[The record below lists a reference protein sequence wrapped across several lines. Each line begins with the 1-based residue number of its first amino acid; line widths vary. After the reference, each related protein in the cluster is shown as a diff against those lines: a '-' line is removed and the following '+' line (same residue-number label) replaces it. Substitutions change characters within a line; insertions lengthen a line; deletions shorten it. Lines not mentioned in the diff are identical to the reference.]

1 MDGPVRAQTLLLI
14 LVVTFHTALLW
25 PVIGRGPPIGMD
37 NSYHIG
43 KLACLSDNTAEG
55 GPVFGWCPEYS
66 GGFPLFRYYQHVP
79 YIVTLAMMRVLPLN
93 VTDVFNITLVLFF
106 VAPALA
112 IFLLARALGA
122 PPGFAAALFLFYPTC
137 WGHDHCA
144 YFNLGVWTQPFGL
157 FFAALALWSL
167 ATRRQRLATLL
178 LAMTMASHLVL
189 AYMLV
194 PVIIL
199 FPLLLHTDRTLSR
212 RLAQGV
218 MVLVLAAALSSYWL
232 VPTLTTISARGSNP
246 WVQNTIQKR
255 SLGLDAID
263 LLLDGR
269 LLDGVTNGS
278 SERYTVSKLGRPPVI
293 TALGMVGLALSL
305 ARDRRCILLVLSF
318 ACSMVLFIGAEVVT
332 PLSYL
337 PFEASLYYIRALAL
351 VEVFFAILAARG
363 LGWLTGER
371 TAGLVLA
378 LVLLWP
384 SVTQSDMWARSGTF
398 LSDVIARVLGIVLE
412 STARTVLLVMGAIV
426 ALASSRRPRGR
437 RIAAIALVVV
447 LLLPLGLER
456 AGSADGHARSIR
468 DHSHIARRVYG
479 AADIL
484 TGLPGLGRVHTGGSL
499 GLGSHWDIGILA
511 LRGGKD
517 ATSVYGAGLDHTALN
532 HHIIGPRL
540 QVTPSDLVMAGV
552 RYVVSAKPLSQGW
565 LIEHPHDYDG
575 FYLYEALGSSYAT
588 IVNRAPLFQ
597 GTWNEWKEFA
607 DTWDRRIT
615 ALYYMDG
622 PISDVGPTFGP
633 GEPVPDVGQRT
644 TPVFECQHTRTDH
657 TCTVRS
663 DDPGVLVLRVAYFP
677 DWHATYDGKETP
689 LFVAAPFFMAVDF
702 EPGTHEITFTWRQ
715 SYMVTLSCLLSLIV
729 FLGIVY
735 GSVRRR

>member
-1 MDGPVRAQTLLLI
+1 MRAQTLLLI
-14 LVVTFHTALLW
+14 LVVTFNAGLLW

-79 YIVTLAMMRVLPLN
+79 YVVTLAMMRMLPLG
-93 VTDVFNITLVLFF
+93 VADVFNITLVLFF

-144 YFNLGVWTQPFGL
+144 YFNLGVWTQPFGI
-157 FFAALALWSL
+157 FFAVLALWSL
-167 ATRRQRLATLL
+167 ATRRQSLTALL
-178 LAMTMASHLVL
+178 LAITMASHLVL

-212 RLAQGV
+212 RLIQGM
-218 MVLVLAAALSSYWL
+218 MVLVLAAALSAYWL
-232 VPTLTTISARGSNP
+232 VPTLATISYRGSNP

-255 SLGLDAID
+255 SLGLEAID

-269 LLDGVTNGS
+269 LLDGATNGS
-278 SERYTVSKLGRPPVI
+278 SEKYTVSKLGRPPVI

-305 ARDRRCILLVLSF
+305 TRDRRCILLMLSF
-318 ACSMVLFIGAEVVT
+318 AYSMVLFIGSEVVT

-371 TAGLVLA
+371 AAGISLA

-384 SVTQSDMWARSGTF
+384 AVAQSDMWGQSGTS
-398 LSDVIARVLGIVLE
+398 LSDSIARTVSVTVGGP
-412 STARTVLLVMGAIV
+412 ARTVLLLMGAVV
-426 ALASSRRPRGR
+426 ALASSRWPRGR
-437 RIAAIALVVV
+437 RIAAVALVAV

-456 AGSADGHARSIR
+456 AGSANGHARSIR
-468 DHSHIARRVYG
+468 DYSHIARRVYG

-484 TGLPGLGRVHTGGSL
+484 AGLPGPGRVHTGGGL
-499 GLGSHWDIGILA
+499 GLGSHWEIGILA

-540 QVTPSDLVMAGV
+540 QVTPGDLAMAGV
-552 RYVVSAKPLSQGW
+552 RYVVSTKPLSQGW
-565 LIEHPHDYDG
+565 LVERPHDYDG
-575 FYLYEALGSSYAT
+575 FHLYEVPSASYAAT
-588 IVNRAPLFQ
+588 VDRAPLFQ

-607 DTWDRRIT
+607 DKWDRRTI
-615 ALYYMDG
+615 ALFYMDG

-633 GEPVPDVGQRT
+633 GEPVPDVDQRT
-644 TPVFECQHTRTDH
+644 TPVFECQSARTSH

-663 DDPGVLVLRVAYFP
+663 DNHGFLVLRVAFFP
-677 DWHATYDGKETP
+677 DWHATYDGEEIP
-689 LFVAAPFFMAVDF
+689 MFVAAPFFMAVGF
-702 EPGTHEITFTWRQ
+702 APGIHEITFTWRQ
-715 SYMVTLSCLLSLIV
+715 SYLVTLSVLVSLAV
-729 FLGIVY
+729 SLALVY
-735 GSVRRR
+735 GAARRL

>member
-1 MDGPVRAQTLLLI
+1 MRAQTLLLI
-14 LVVTFHTALLW
+14 LAVTFHAGLLW
-25 PVIGRGPPIGMD
+25 PVVGRGPPIGMD
-37 NSYHIG
+37 NSYHLG

-79 YIVTLAMMRVLPLN
+79 YVVTLAMIRVLPLG
-93 VTDVFNITLVLFF
+93 VADVFNLTLVGFF

-144 YFNLGVWTQPFGL
+144 YFNLGVWTQPFGI

-167 ATRRQRLATLL
+167 ATRRQSLAALL
-178 LAMTMASHLVL
+178 LAMTMGSHLVL

-199 FPLLLHTDRTLSR
+199 FPLLLHVDHTLSR
-212 RLAQGV
+212 RMTKGV
-218 MVLVLAAALSSYWL
+218 IVLVLAAALSAYWL
-232 VPTLTTISARGSNP
+232 VPTLATITSRGSNP

-255 SLGLDAID
+255 SLGTEAID

-269 LLDGVTNGS
+269 LLDGATNGS
-278 SERYTVSKLGRPPVI
+278 SERYTVAKLGRPPII

-305 ARDRRCILLVLSF
+305 SRDRRCVLLLLSF

-337 PFEASLYYIRALAL
+337 PFEVSLYYIRALAL
-351 VEVFFAILAARG
+351 VEMFFAILAARG

-371 TAGLVLA
+371 AAGLTLA
-378 LVLLWP
+378 LVLIWP
-384 SVTQSDMWARSGTF
+384 SVAQSDMWARCGTF
-398 LSDVIARVLGIVLE
+398 LADGITRTVNVTIGD
-412 STARTVLLVMGAIV
+412 STLTVLLLMGAVV
-426 ALASSRRPRGR
+426 ALAASRRPRGR
-437 RIAAIALVVV
+437 RMAAVALVAV

-456 AGSADGHARSIR
+456 ANSANGHARSIR

-479 AADIL
+479 AADVL
-484 TGLPGLGRVHTGGSL
+484 TGLPGPGRVHTGGSL
-499 GLGSHWDIGILA
+499 GLGSHWDIGLLA

-540 QVTPSDLVMAGV
+540 QVTPGDLAMAGV
-552 RYVVSAKPLSQGW
+552 RYVVSTKPLSQGW
-565 LIEHPHDYDG
+565 LVEHPHDYDG
-575 FYLYEALGSSYAT
+575 FHLYEVPGASYAMT
-588 IVNRAPLFQ
+588 VDRAPLFQ
-597 GTWNEWKEFA
+597 GSWKEWKEFA
-607 DTWDRRIT
+607 DKWDRRTT
-615 ALYYMDG
+615 ALFYMGG
-622 PISDVGPTFGP
+622 PISDVGPIFGP

-644 TPVFECQHTRTDH
+644 TPMFECQNTRTSH

-663 DDPGVLVLRVAYFP
+663 EDAGFLVLRVAFFP
-677 DWHATYDGKETP
+677 DWHATYDGEEIP
-689 LFVAAPFFMAVDF
+689 MFVAAPFFMAVGF
-702 EPGTHEITFTWRQ
+702 APGTHEITFTWHQ
-715 SYMVTLSCLLSLIV
+715 SYLVTLSVLVSLAV
-729 FLGIVY
+729 SFTLAY
-735 GSVRRR
+735 RAARRL